1 MKILSKLQR
10 EQAKIR
16 LLSWSEKLLLVY
28 VLGVLIVFRALLV
41 LFPLKWFI
49 MPQTGSGSHTSKK
62 GMPQAIIDKRVWA
75 VRALS
80 ARLPLG
86 FTCLVQALA
95 MKWLLKNQPDVRVH
109 IGVHKNSVDSFSAHA
124 WVTCQYK
131 TILGEQ
137 PNLVFEPILA
147 WN

>member
-16 LLSWSEKLLLVY
+16 TLSWTEKLLLVY
-28 VLGVLIVFRALLV
+28 ILGVLILFRILLV

-49 MPQTGSGSHTSKK
+49 TSQTGSTSHTSKK
-62 GMPQAIIDKRVWA
+62 GMPQAIIDKRVRA
-75 VRALS
+75 VRLLS
-80 ARLPLG
+80 ARIPLG

-95 MKWLLKNQPDVRVH
+95 TKWLLKNQPDVRVH
-109 IGVHKNSVDSFSAHA
+109 IGVRKNSVDGFSAHA
-124 WVTCQYK
+124 WVTCQFK